1 VTEKSERRVELLLG
15 RKVRALDGAVI
26 GRIEEMRAEREH
38 DYYVVTEFLV
48 GPIALIERLAV
59 RHFGLTLAGR
69 IHGYFSLKLHVW
81 DIAAAEVILREAGG
95 VVTNLSGGSW
105 LHSDG
110 AYVASNYA
118 VHGEMLRLLK
128 VCLPPK
134 G

>member
-59 RHFGLTLAGR
+59 RHFGFTLAGR
-69 IHGYFSLKLHVW
+69 VHGYRVRW
-81 DIAAAEVILREAGG
+81 DQLDLDDADNPRLTCTVEDLEHIGARRRRTKRHAA
-95 VVTNLSGGSW
+95 
-105 LHSDG
+105 
-110 AYVASNYA
+110 
-118 VHGEMLRLLK
+118 
-128 VCLPPK
+128 
-134 G
+134 